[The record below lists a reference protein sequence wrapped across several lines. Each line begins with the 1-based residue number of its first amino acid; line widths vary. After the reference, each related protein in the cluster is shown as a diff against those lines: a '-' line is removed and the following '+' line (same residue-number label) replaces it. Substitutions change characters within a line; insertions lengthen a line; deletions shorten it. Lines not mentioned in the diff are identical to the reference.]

1 MKNYFIIFFILFI
14 TNAFF
19 SNQANYE
26 ISINLKQGGFLIND
40 QTTSKIC
47 DQWIPSLFMPLLFIP
62 KDKDIT
68 DGKPEPESYE
78 LMIPTFNLNEKFT
91 VEMFKNVP
99 FLENNY
105 RCTLIK
111 PIIFKQDKCYFG
123 LSPRNKYAN
132 MKEENAVLNELKT
145 QNLIKEKIFSFD
157 IWNINSNQPNTKF
170 YLGES
175 HEVFNSNKGIGSCE
189 NYQNDNLWGC
199 SFKEMLFNNINIP
212 LTNGNDLYKI
222 YFSTET
228 HNLIFP
234 RNFEKILSNN
244 LCSWD
249 TGDYLKC
256 EGFFTNSYYVPLQL
270 TEENEKFVITG
281 QVDNLARFSE
291 NKDEQKDY
299 ARIQLDDIDYII
311 LPLTVF
317 KEFHIQFDADNNLIK
332 FYTNNPTIL
341 KVKETKSEKSFG
353 FIALIIIAII
363 LIILGLGFGAYW
375 LIKMRQKTEK
385 NINQFSKFED
395 EETYR
400 NL

>member
-1 MKNYFIIFFILFI
+1 
-14 TNAFF
+14 
-19 SNQANYE
+19 
-26 ISINLKQGGFLIND
+26 LKQGGFLIND

-212 LTNGNDLYKI
+212 LINNNTEKYYKI
-222 YFSTET
+222 YIASET
-228 HNLIFP
+228 HNIIFP
-234 RNFEKILSNN
+234 TSFKDIFAENSKENCTFNHDNYLYCTNFFNKNN
-244 LCSWD
+244 
-249 TGDYLKC
+249 
-256 EGFFTNSYYVPLQL
+256 
-270 TEENEKFVITG
+270 
-281 QVDNLARFSE
+281 
-291 NKDEQKDY
+291 
-299 ARIQLDDIDYII
+299 
-311 LPLTVF
+311 
-317 KEFHIQFDADNNLIK
+317 
-332 FYTNNPTIL
+332 
-341 KVKETKSEKSFG
+341 
-353 FIALIIIAII
+353 
-363 LIILGLGFGAYW
+363 
-375 LIKMRQKTEK
+375 
-385 NINQFSKFED
+385 
-395 EETYR
+395 
-400 NL
+400 